1 MKLTK
6 IFAGM
11 AAAAI
16 ATTAMAVT
24 AFAADSTAYNYLFI
38 ATDIPCEYN
47 DNDEA
52 LVNGQV
58 VTCKD
63 LKVKIGSQE
72 FNVSAAPGKTDS
84 DKLCFQIINKWN
96 SKFTSEITDY
106 TVAGAGEYI
115 TIDFT
120 IEGLGDTTGNAG
132 VSFQADGTWD
142 FRNPDDKEK
151 DKVAQPAYFP
161 NKCVGI
167 AGGAGGFDTNVD
179 CQDTAINGDGS
190 YTISI
195 AQSGTVNAEAQKFDD
210 GSTNE
215 GWIWAANAVPVAP
228 VAPATSGTD
237 SNSKKDDSKTDSK
250 SDSKTDSKANST
262 AATTSSKTG
271 TTGTTTATSS
281 NAASDKTAATGA
293 TAGIALAGIALA
305 GAAIVV
311 SKRK

>member
-1 MKLTK
+1 MEKVLGQLWYG
-6 IFAGM
+6 IAGFC
-11 AAAAI
+11 AGI
-16 ATTAMAVT
+16 LVRFFYDVIHGLWRKRTRTAC
-24 AFAADSTAYNYLFI
+24 FI
-38 ATDIPCEYN
+38 RDW
-47 DNDEA
+47 
-52 LVNGQV
+52 
-58 VTCKD
+58 
-63 LKVKIGSQE
+63 
-72 FNVSAAPGKTDS
+72 
-84 DKLCFQIINKWN
+84 CFWL
-96 SKFTSEITDY
+96 
-106 TVAGAGEYI
+106 A
-115 TIDFT
+115 
-120 IEGLGDTTGNAG
+120 AG
-132 VSFQADGTWD
+132 VFV

-215 GWIWAANAVPVAP
+215 GWIWAANAFP

-262 AATTSSKTG
+262 AATTSSKAG
-271 TTGTTTATSS
+271 TTGTATATSS
-281 NAASDKTAATGA
+281 SAASDNTAATGA

>member
-24 AFAADSTAYNYLFI
+24 AFAADSTAYNFLYI

-47 DNDEA
+47 ENDEA

-58 VTCKD
+58 VTCTD

-84 DKLCFQIINKWN
+84 KFLCFQIINKWN
-96 SKFTSEITDY
+96 SKFTPEITDY
-106 TVAGAGEYI
+106 TVAGEGEYV
-115 TIDFT
+115 TVDFT
-120 IEGLGDTTGNAG
+120 LNGLGSTTGNAG
-132 VSFQADGTWD
+132 VAFQADGTWD
-142 FRNPDDKEK
+142 FRNPDSEK
-151 DKVAQPAYFP
+151 SDDLAEPAYFP

-167 AGGAGGFDTNVD
+167 AGGKNGYDTDVD

-195 AQSGTVNAEAQKFDD
+195 AQSGTIKSNAVDNDD
-210 GSTNE
+210 GSTQE
-215 GWIWAANAVPVAP
+215 GWKWAANAVPA
-228 VAPATSGTD
+228 APATSDTD

-262 AATTSSKTG
+262 AATTSSKSG

-281 NAASDKTAATGA
+281 SAASDNTAATGA

-305 GAAIVV
+305 GAAIIV

>member
-96 SKFTSEITDY
+96 SKFTSLLTSQLKVLVTQQAMLVYLSKLTALGISEIQMTKKR
-106 TVAGAGEYI
+106 I
-115 TIDFT
+115 R
-120 IEGLGDTTGNAG
+120 LH
-132 VSFQADGTWD
+132 SQL
-142 FRNPDDKEK
+142 
-151 DKVAQPAYFP
+151 
-161 NKCVGI
+161 
-167 AGGAGGFDTNVD
+167 
-179 CQDTAINGDGS
+179 
-190 YTISI
+190 
-195 AQSGTVNAEAQKFDD
+195 
-210 GSTNE
+210 
-215 GWIWAANAVPVAP
+215 
-228 VAPATSGTD
+228 TSL
-237 SNSKKDDSKTDSK
+237 
-250 SDSKTDSKANST
+250 
-262 AATTSSKTG
+262 TS
-271 TTGTTTATSS
+271 A
-281 NAASDKTAATGA
+281 
-293 TAGIALAGIALA
+293 
-305 GAAIVV
+305 
-311 SKRK
+311 

>member
-24 AFAADSTAYNYLFI
+24 AFAADKGPNGSNGVSVFGIY
-38 ATDIPCEYN
+38 IPMTE
-47 DNDEA
+47 DEA
-52 LVNGQV
+52 KANGILDENGKGPDDWASLPITVTVDGVKIDGEDATINDQPKLLYWMGGELKLELANIYNTNVYGEEKAMNDQLFSTMPAKSIEVTFTISGLTSDLSAAACDKSTTGQAYLGGGFSLDGAAFNTTFWQDGSDPNPAETQFTLAKVTGNGQ
-58 VTCKD
+58 
-63 LKVKIGSQE
+63 
-72 FNVSAAPGKTDS
+72 
-84 DKLCFQIINKWN
+84 
-96 SKFTSEITDY
+96 Y
-106 TVAGAGEYI
+106 TV
-115 TIDFT
+115 
-120 IEGLGDTTGNAG
+120 GLTFPDQGGDNT
-132 VSFQADGTWD
+132 S
-142 FRNPDDKEK
+142 
-151 DKVAQPAYFP
+151 
-161 NKCVGI
+161 
-167 AGGAGGFDTNVD
+167 
-179 CQDTAINGDGS
+179 
-190 YTISI
+190 
-195 AQSGTVNAEAQKFDD
+195 
-210 GSTNE
+210 
-215 GWIWAANAVPVAP
+215 
-228 VAPATSGTD
+228 SGTD
-237 SNSKKDDSKTDSK
+237 SKTDSTADSK

>member
-24 AFAADSTAYNYLFI
+24 AFAADSTAYNYLYI

-47 DNDEA
+47 ENDEA

-228 VAPATSGTD
+228 ATSGTVQ
-237 SNSKKDDSKTDSK
+237 
-250 SDSKTDSKANST
+250 T
-262 AATTSSKTG
+262 AKGMIPRQILSL
-271 TTGTTTATSS
+271 TARLIQSL
-281 NAASDKTAATGA
+281 TAQPQQLLQRLVQQAQQLLHLQMQLLTKQQLQA
-293 TAGIALAGIALA
+293 QQQ
-305 GAAIVV
+305 V
-311 SKRK
+311 SLLQVSLSQVQLS